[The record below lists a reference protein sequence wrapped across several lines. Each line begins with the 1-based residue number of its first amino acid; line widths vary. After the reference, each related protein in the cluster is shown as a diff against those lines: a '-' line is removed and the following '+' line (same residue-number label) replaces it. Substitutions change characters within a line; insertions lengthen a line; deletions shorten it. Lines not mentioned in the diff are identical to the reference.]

1 MNDSGEHV
9 IPNALGGRCRV
20 RGFICD
26 PCNKRTGSDWEG
38 PLTKA
43 LERFSVLVGV
53 PRRHRGSVQSAQFDI
68 ARYSPA
74 DEDSTSGQ
82 MPVAF
87 REENLEKVTMKPDGR
102 MTIPKPTTPHHV
114 KENSTHRI
122 KQTLPSI
129 DEANDQVKKWREKY
143 PNSEIIVTEK
153 ATYGSYWI
161 DITPPEIDEPAQG
174 RAITK
179 MALALAVEAGVRST
193 DYEKAEEY
201 FKEDD
206 KPCWSFFY
214 DFDPI
219 KNRVEGTPLHVV
231 HVQGDPTSGRLIGYV
246 ELFGCLRFGVCL
258 ATAYE
263 GEPINRSY
271 AINPMT
277 GEEEDVEVEFC
288 CTPDQVQ
295 AMCDGAVPPLVEY
308 HKAAAALKIVP
319 TIQSLLKERELR
331 RAKP

>member
-9 IPNALGGRCRV
+9 IPNALGGKCRV

-26 PCNKRTGSDWEG
+26 PCNKKTGSEWEA

-43 LERFSVLVGV
+43 LERFSVLFGV
-53 PRRHRGSVQSAQFDI
+53 PRRHRGSVQPAQFDM
-68 ARYSPA
+68 ARYSLADGDVTNSQVPA
-74 DEDSTSGQ
+74 
-82 MPVAF
+82 AF
-87 REENLEKVTMKPDGR
+87 REENLEKVTMRPDGR

-122 KQTLPSI
+122 KQTFPSI

-143 PNSEIIVTEK
+143 PNSKITVTEK
-153 ATYGSYWI
+153 ATYESYWI
-161 DITPPEIDEPAQG
+161 DITPPEIDKPAQG

-179 MALALAVEAGVRST
+179 MALALAVESGVRAT
-193 DYEKAEEY
+193 DCEKAEEY

-206 KPCWSFFY
+206 KPCQSFFY

-219 KNRVEGTPLHVV
+219 KNRVEGMPLHVV
-231 HVQGDPTSGRLIGYV
+231 HVQGDSTRGQLIGYV

-258 ATAYE
+258 STAYE
-263 GEPINRSY
+263 GEPISSSY

-277 GEEEDVEVEFC
+277 GKTEDVKVEFY
-288 CTPDQVQ
+288 CTPDQIQ
-295 AMCDGAVPPLVEY
+295 AMCDGTMPPLVEDQ
-308 HKAAAALKIVP
+308 KAAAVLKIVK
-319 TIQSLLKERELR
+319 TIPSLSKD
-331 RAKP
+331 